1 MSDLKEVYFDNSATT
16 RVSGNVMRLVEK
28 TMLEDYGNPSSKH
41 GMGVSAERY
50 VKEAAEKIA
59 RTMKANAREI
69 IFTSGGTESD
79 NLALIG
85 CATANRRAGKHII
98 STGIEHPA
106 VYEPL
111 AFLESQGFETTVLP
125 VDHDGHVSLADLQNA
140 LRPDTVLVSVM
151 YVNNE
156 IGAVEPVGKI
166 AEAVHRAN
174 PGALFHVDA
183 IQAYGKFRI
192 CPKREGIDL
201 LSVSGHKLHGPK
213 GVGFLY
219 VRDGVKI
226 SPILF
231 GGGHQNGLR
240 SGTLNVPGIAGLGE
254 AAREAYEDFDEK
266 ISRMIRLKDEL
277 IDGVSQV
284 EGVTVNSGRGNAGA
298 PHIVSIS
305 VQGVRGEVLLHA
317 LEEKRIYVSSGSA
330 CSSHHP
336 GISGT
341 LKGIGLPDS
350 LLEST
355 IRVSLSD
362 LSTEEEVR
370 YFLEEFRALIPFL
383 RKFTRH

>member
-16 RVSGNVMRLVEK
+16 KVSGNVMRLVEK

-156 IGAVEPVGKI
+156 IGAVEPVGEI

-192 CPKREGIDL
+192 CPKREGVDL

>member
-16 RVSGNVMRLVEK
+16 KVSENVMRLVEK

-59 RTMKANAREI
+59 RTMKADAREI

-85 CATANRRAGKHII
+85 CATANKRAGKHII

-111 AFLESQGFETTVLP
+111 SFLESQGFETTVLP
-125 VDHDGHVSLADLQNA
+125 VDHAGHVSLSDLKNA
-140 LRPDTVLVSVM
+140 MRPDTVLVSVM

-156 IGAVEPVGKI
+156 IGAVEPIPEI
-166 AEAVHRAN
+166 AETVHRAN
-174 PGALFHVDA
+174 PSALFHVDA

-219 VRDGVKI
+219 VRNGVKI

-254 AAREAYEDFDEK
+254 AAREAYENFDEK
-266 ISRMIRLKDEL
+266 ISRMTRLKDEL
-277 IDGVSQV
+277 TDGVEEI
-284 EGVTVNSGRGNAGA
+284 EGVTVNSAGGNAGA

-305 VQGVRGEVLLHA
+305 VKGVRGEVLLHA
-317 LEEKRIYVSSGSA
+317 LEEKGIYVSSGSA

-355 IRVSLSD
+355 VRISLSD

-370 YFLEEFRALIPFL
+370 YFLEEFRGLIPFL